1 MNPDRRRRFYALSAG
16 LVVVAIIVALAWA
29 PWFAVFLFAAA
40 IESFLLCW
48 ALPDGAARNLALAFG
63 VALTITAGID
73 QSSRR
78 WAEYSKYR
86 ADYPREYIAE
96 AFGQA
101 RAAPASFQVAAVNV
115 DTGRRIYEVTYTL
128 DTHGHRLTEGGGPD
142 ADTYL
147 FFGDSFTYGE
157 AVADDETY
165 PARFSEAAGHRF
177 TVVNLGFHGYGPNHM
192 LRQLEEGATDA
203 LVTGKVRRVYY
214 SLIGDHANRVV
225 GARRFMVRGP
235 RYVLDAGGQPVFAG
249 RFIDHLDGRLCD
261 LAELAGGLPERLRNL
276 IWTARYPQAM
286 RADLVAA
293 ILARS
298 QALITEKY
306 GAELVVLVWDG
317 TAASTLEPAITR
329 RGIRTIHVSDLI
341 GDPESPELQT
351 LPKVDNHPNAEA
363 DRRLGRALAAREG
376 VAE

>member
-1 MNPDRRRRFYALSAG
+1 MNPDRRRWFFG
-16 LVVVAIIVALAWA
+16 LTAVLVIVAAAVAIWLA
-29 PWFAVFLFAAA
+29 PWFAVLLFALA

-48 ALPDGAARNLALAFG
+48 ALPDGPARNIALAAG
-63 VALTITAGID
+63 VALVITAGID

-78 WAEYSKYR
+78 WAGYQKYQ
-86 ADYPREYIAE
+86 ADYPREYIAD
-96 AFGQA
+96 AYGAA
-101 RAAPASFQVAAVNV
+101 RAAPASFRVAAVNV
-115 DTGRRIYEVTYTL
+115 DTGKRIYEVTYTL
-128 DTHGHRLTEGGGPD
+128 DTHGHRLTKGGGPG

-157 AVADDETY
+157 GLADGETY
-165 PARFSEAAGHRF
+165 PARFSEASGNRF

-192 LRQLEEGATDA
+192 LRQLEEGATDQ

-214 SLIGDHANRVV
+214 SLIGDHASRVV
-225 GARRFMVRGP
+225 GARRFMLSGP
-235 RYVLDAGGQPVFAG
+235 QYILDAGGQPVFAG
-249 RFIDHLDGRLCD
+249 RFIDHLAGRLVD

-276 IWTARYPQAM
+276 IWTASYPQAM
-286 RADLVAA
+286 RAELVAA

-317 TAASTLEPAITR
+317 TAAATLEPLINR
-329 RGIRTIHVSDLI
+329 RGIRTIDVSTLI
-341 GDPESPELQT
+341 GDPESPELQV
-351 LPKVDNHPNAEA
+351 LPEVDNHPNAEA
-363 DRRLGRALAAREG
+363 DRRLGRALATLEG